1 MCVSPSPAFRL
12 PAPVRYDA
20 ERIDDAFARGV
31 PNVGGMSTP
40 SRSAGDRHPRRP
52 PSSGFTLVEVVVAV
66 ALLALAALGVA
77 STATFVA
84 RLAAS
89 ARAIAAATRATAS
102 VVDSLRSAPCSSLAA
117 GSAATA
123 AGTVRW
129 TTTAAGATRQLHAF
143 LTPGSARVHAPLVEE
158 AIIPC
163 S

>member
-1 MCVSPSPAFRL
+1 
-12 PAPVRYDA
+12 
-20 ERIDDAFARGV
+20 
-31 PNVGGMSTP
+31 MSRS
-40 SRSAGDRHPRRP
+40 SRSAGGRHPRRP
-52 PSSGFTLVEVVVAV
+52 PSPGFTLVEVVVAV
-66 ALLALAALGVA
+66 ALLAVAAIGVA

-89 ARAIAAATRATAS
+89 ARALAAATRATAS

-129 TTTAAGATRQLHAF
+129 TTTVAGATRQLHAV
-143 LTPGSARVHAPLVEE
+143 LTPNSGRVHAPLVEE